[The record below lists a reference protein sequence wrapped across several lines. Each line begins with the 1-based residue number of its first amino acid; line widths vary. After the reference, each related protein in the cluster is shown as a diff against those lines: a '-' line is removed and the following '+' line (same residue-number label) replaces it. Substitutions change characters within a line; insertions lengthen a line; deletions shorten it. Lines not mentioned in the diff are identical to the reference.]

1 MTPDYYSALK
11 YFAETGYK
19 IIPVEQDSS
28 DKGNCYKN
36 FSVGDTVCLTQIY
49 DYMKPNIWKYVGVI
63 RAISTLNV
71 AKLTYTGKIAKRG
84 KQQLNLYT
92 VLMYD
97 GTKTYTQEIAQF
109 RRAKGYTH
117 NKEYSDVYC
126 GMIKLNFDILKSEE
140 IATEIETKQRL
151 EKETAERQEAFR
163 LSQPVTITV
172 EMWEKLTKK
181 IRFLE
186 KELDSVRQTAD
197 NAYGMVQYR
206 GEEE

>member
-1 MTPDYYSALK
+1 
-11 YFAETGYK
+11 
-19 IIPVEQDSS
+19 
-28 DKGNCYKN
+28 
-36 FSVGDTVCLTQIY
+36 
-49 DYMKPNIWKYVGVI
+49 
-63 RAISTLNV
+63 
-71 AKLTYTGKIAKRG
+71 
-84 KQQLNLYT
+84 
-92 VLMYD
+92 MY
-97 GTKTYTQEIAQF
+97 
-109 RRAKGYTH
+109 GYTH

-151 EKETAERQEAFR
+151 EKETVERQEAFR

-197 NAYGMVQYR
+197 SAYGMVQYR

>member
-11 YFAETGYK
+11 YFAEKGYK
-19 IIPVEQDSS
+19 IIPVEQEAS
-28 DKGNCYKN
+28 DKGNDSKV
-36 FSVGDTVCLTQIY
+36 FSIGDTVCITQVY

-84 KQQLNLYT
+84 IRQLNLYT

-109 RRAKGYTH
+109 RREKGY
-117 NKEYSDVYC
+117 NYYQEYSDVYC
-126 GMIKLNFDILKSEE
+126 DMIKLNFDILKSEE

-151 EKETAERQEAFR
+151 EKENAERQEAFR

-172 EMWEKLTKK
+172 EMWEKLTKR
-181 IRFLE
+181 IAFLE

-197 NAYGMVQYR
+197 SAYGMVRYR

>member
-11 YFAETGYK
+11 YFAEKGCK
-19 IIPVEQDSS
+19 IIPVEQEPS

-36 FSVGDTVCLTQIY
+36 FSVGDTVCITQVY
-49 DYMKPNIWKYVGVI
+49 DYMIPNIWKYVGVI

-84 KQQLNLYT
+84 KRQMNLYT

-97 GTKTYTQEIAQF
+97 GTKTYTQEISQF
-109 RRAKGYTH
+109 RREKGYNH
-117 NKEYSDVYC
+117 YQEYSDVYC
-126 GMIKLNFDILKSEE
+126 DMIKLNFDILQSEK

-151 EKETAERQEAFR
+151 EKENAERQEAFR

-181 IRFLE
+181 IAFLE
-186 KELDSVRQTAD
+186 KELDSVRKTAD
-197 NAYGMVQYR
+197 SAYGMVRYR

>member
-19 IIPVEQDSS
+19 VIPVEQDPF

-36 FSVGDTVCLTQIY
+36 FSVGDTVCVTQVY
-49 DYMKPNIWKYVGVI
+49 NYMMPNIWKYVGVI

-71 AKLTYTGKIAKRG
+71 AKLTDTGKIAKRG
-84 KQQLNLYT
+84 KQQLNEYT

-109 RRAKGYTH
+109 RRVKGYTY
-117 NKEYSDVYC
+117 NREYGDVYC

-140 IATEIETKQRL
+140 IAAEIETKKRL
-151 EKETAERQEAFR
+151 EKENAERQEAFR

-181 IRFLE
+181 IAFLE
-186 KELDSVRQTAD
+186 KELDSVRNTAD
-197 NAYGMVQYR
+197 SAYGMVCYR